1 MYQFHE
7 HEFMTD
13 GMATTA
19 MAARPLASA
28 GIMFLQITKKAHSFD
43 QLEMEEH
50 LEGILS
56 AIDTLDKRGL
66 IDPKKVGIIGFS
78 ATCPYVE
85 YALIKAPNRFAAAT
99 IADGIDNS
107 YMQAMLWGT
116 SNVGLQ
122 EQYRRINGVSPF
134 GNGLKHW
141 LQVAPNFQL
150 ATVTTPLRIEA
161 IRPASLLSEWEL
173 YSSLSQQ
180 KKPVDLIYLPQGQH
194 ILQKPWDRMVSQQ
207 GNVDWFRFWLLGE
220 EDPKPQDRDE
230 YRRWRSLEK
239 MSFHH

>member
-1 MYQFHE
+1 
-7 HEFMTD
+7 
-13 GMATTA
+13 
-19 MAARPLASA
+19 
-28 GIMFLQITKKAHSFD
+28 
-43 QLEMEEH
+43 MEDH

-56 AIDTLDKRGL
+56 AIDTLDERGL
-66 IDPKKVGIIGFS
+66 INPRKVGIIGFS

-85 YALIKAPNRFAAAT
+85 YALIKAPSRFAAAT

-116 SNVGLQ
+116 SNVGIQ

-134 GNGLKHW
+134 GIGLERW

-150 ATVTTPLRIEA
+150 AKVKTPLRIEA

-180 KKPVDLIYLPQGQH
+180 KKPVDLIYLPDGQH

-207 GNVDWFRFWLLGE
+207 GNVDWFRFWLMGE
-220 EDPKPQDRDE
+220 ENPEPEDKDE
-230 YRRWRSLEK
+230 YRRWRSLEE
-239 MSFHH
+239 MAFQN